1 MPLFKKSTESAE
13 ERLRRA
19 CNERDEK
26 YIDKAMKKG
35 KASLIITVRIL
46 GEEQMDGYL
55 PKLCEL
61 LSSPDREKRLAAA
74 YALGEMR
81 YSTAVTFLS
90 RRLEEE
96 EDEEVLDEIRK
107 AIAKYRG

>member
-1 MPLFKKSTESAE
+1 MPLFKKKSESAE

-19 CNERDEK
+19 CDERDEK

-35 KASLIITVRIL
+35 KASLLMTVRIL

-61 LSSPDREKRLAAA
+61 LSSPDRDKRLAAA

-81 YSTAVTFLS
+81 YSTAVTFLT
-90 RRLEEE
+90 RRLDEE
-96 EDEEVLDEIRK
+96 EDEEIIKEIRQ

>member
-1 MPLFKKSTESAE
+1 MPLFGNTKLTQE
-13 ERLRRA
+13 EKIRKA
-19 CNERDEK
+19 CDEGDEK
-26 YIDKAMKKG
+26 YIQKCMKKG
-35 KASLIITVRIL
+35 KALLLQTVRIL
-46 GEEQMDGYL
+46 GEEQMDPYL

-61 LSSPDREKRLAAA
+61 LDSLDRDKRLAAA

-96 EDEEVLDEIRK
+96 EDEEVREEIQA